1 MAPLGTYTGWNVI
14 STGMFKGQ
22 LCHNN
27 GTGVAGFIPFAVTKT
42 ERLAGGDPRP
52 SLEERYETHD
62 GYVSA
67 VTNAAE
73 SLVKQGYLLRA
84 DADAMVA
91 QAKSSNILR

>member
-1 MAPLGTYTGWNVI
+1 M
-14 STGMFKGQ
+14 
-22 LCHNN
+22 
-27 GTGVAGFIPFAVTKT
+27 TKA
-42 ERLAGGDPRP
+42 ERLAGGDPRL
-52 SLEERYETHD
+52 SLEERYQTHD

-84 DADAMVA
+84 DADTMVA